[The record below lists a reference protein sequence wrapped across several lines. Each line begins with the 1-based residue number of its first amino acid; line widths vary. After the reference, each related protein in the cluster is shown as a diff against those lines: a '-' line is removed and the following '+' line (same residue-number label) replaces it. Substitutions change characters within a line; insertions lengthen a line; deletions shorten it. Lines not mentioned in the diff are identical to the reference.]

1 MCNDIR
7 SDFMKKTAVLI
18 VGFLVI
24 SAFMFTGAFAGVKP
38 PLKPSEKD
46 KCAVCGMFVAK
57 YPDWVSQIIFRD
69 GARAFFAGPK
79 DMFKYYVNM
88 KKYDSSKAAA
98 NVDSI
103 YVKDYYSLSFIDA
116 RAAWFVMGSDVYGPM
131 GNELVAFEKE
141 AGAKEFLRDHKGRK
155 ILRMKEITA
164 EILKGLDE

>member
-1 MCNDIR
+1 
-7 SDFMKKTAVLI
+7 MKRAAVLS

-24 SAFMFTGAFAGVKP
+24 SAFMFILAAGAFAGERQ
-38 PLKPSEKD
+38 PLKPSGKD

-69 GARAFFAGPK
+69 GSRAFFDGPK

-88 KKYDSSKAAA
+88 KKYDPSKAAA
-98 NVDSI
+98 NVDAV

-141 AGAKEFLRDHKGRK
+141 AGAREFLRDHKGRK
-155 ILRMKEITA
+155 ILRMKEITVG
-164 EILKGLDE
+164 ILKGLDE